1 MPVYHWKFRDY
12 PRTIVSPCRISLYVG
27 VLLAF
32 PGLSQDYHTPPAPT
46 GLSQH
51 PLVRVSLYARV
62 SLAVPGLSQDYGTP
76 LATPCYSI
84 HVCWAT
90 VPLQHPFVRVALLL
104 DYRTPPAPPCQSSP
118 SVGLPNP
125 SSTPWSE
132 YLRMTEYD

>member
-46 GLSQH
+46 RLSQH

-62 SLAVPGLSQDYGTP
+62 SLAVPGLSQDYSTP
-76 LATPCYSI
+76 LATPCHSI

-104 DYRTPPAPPCQSSP
+104 DYRTPPAPLVRVALLLDYRTPPAPPGQSI
-118 SVGLPNP
+118 SV
-125 SSTPWSE
+125 
-132 YLRMTEYD
+132 